1 MYNEPL
7 LIFHNGG
14 LMRKT
19 HTASFRGVYVDN
31 QRVSVFKQKNR
42 WGLCALGIVLCVMAS
57 PLLGTLVFMPQVVT
71 MVPIFLLAMLGFA
84 GPVGAAVCAG
94 LVIGGA
100 AVLYG
105 TWGGVCALLLIV
117 PTVAASAIALDRDQP
132 FWESVAAGSVA
143 MFASLGAVVA
153 IISMLAGSDVVSA
166 LSSLLSDLFA
176 ASGSYSDAILGVL
189 SSMNLITL
197 PEGTQSIALID
208 AQTKKELLKSL
219 LMTMDS
225 VLRLELPMQ
234 MATGS
239 VSAGLLGQA
248 ALRKGMLRRG
258 EKVAYPKLSTWRV
271 PKGWGRVLGG
281 TLVVLYLLAMLLP
294 ESMNTMFYVF
304 SGVFDRV
311 FALQGIAALCY
322 LLKKHG
328 KSVRWQAVVF
338 VAGYFFLG
346 TPAMILGIADQSMD
360 FTRRREELDE
370 LENPFDPR
378 TLV

>member
-1 MYNEPL
+1 M
-7 LIFHNGG
+7 
-14 LMRKT
+14 
-19 HTASFRGVYVDN
+19 DN
-31 QRVSVFKQKNR
+31 QRISVFKQNNR
-42 WGLCALGIVLCVMAS
+42 WGLCVLGAVFCILAS
-57 PLLGTLVFMPQVVT
+57 PLVGTLVFMPQVVT
-71 MVPIFLLAMLGFA
+71 MVPVFLLGMLGFA

-100 AVLYG
+100 AMIYG
-105 TWGGVCALLLIV
+105 TWGGVCALILTV
-117 PTVAASAIALDRDQP
+117 PTVAAAAIALDRDQP
-132 FWESVAAGSVA
+132 FWEAVAAGGVA

-166 LSSLLSDLFA
+166 LSSLLSDMFA
-176 ASGSYSDAILGVL
+176 ASGAYGDAILGVL
-189 SSMNLITL
+189 SSMSLVSL
-197 PEGTQSIALID
+197 PDGAENIALID
-208 AQTKKELLKSL
+208 AETKKELLRSL
-219 LMTMDS
+219 LFTMDS

-281 TLVVLYLLAMLLP
+281 TLVALYVLAMLLP

-328 KSVRWQAVVF
+328 KSSKWQAAVF
-338 VAGYFFLG
+338 VLGYFFFG
-346 TPAMILGIADQSMD
+346 TPAMIMGIADQSMD
-360 FTRRREELDE
+360 FTHRREELDK

-378 TLV
+378 TLI